1 MKKALL
7 MDLGNTIVR
16 NLDFDFYR
24 GLKHIYG
31 KAIEPKI
38 FYGELLEFN
47 DKLKVLTYENKDEYE
62 ISLKSY
68 LNYIKKYF
76 DLSFNQDLES
86 LELEFVSKVE
96 RLELMPG
103 VLELFKY
110 CKKKNIKIVVLSNT
124 SFSAKA
130 IYSQIEKF
138 HFMKYIDN
146 FLLSSEYIF
155 RKPNKAFFELGIKV
169 TGRPVDDILYI
180 GDNYQADILG
190 GIQSGLDVCWYNEK
204 KEDNYLNLD
213 CLDIQN
219 YCQLIKYLEG
229 NYD

>member
-1 MKKALL
+1 M
-7 MDLGNTIVR
+7 
-16 NLDFDFYR
+16 
-24 GLKHIYG
+24 
-31 KAIEPKI
+31 
-38 FYGELLEFN
+38 
-47 DKLKVLTYENKDEYE
+47 
-62 ISLKSY
+62 
-68 LNYIKKYF
+68 
-76 DLSFNQDLES
+76 
-86 LELEFVSKVE
+86 
-96 RLELMPG
+96 
-103 VLELFKY
+103 
-110 CKKKNIKIVVLSNT
+110 LSNT